1 MSRAFP
7 IYTPEMLRAAE
18 LFSAAAVDTLTE
30 AETAELAQLK
40 LTLAGRGVD
49 VEQIADD
56 ADRILGEA
64 LVAMVAADKPEP
76 MPADAKDRLAAIGE
90 RLIAPG
96 VASASLPS
104 MPARD
109 AQAPQTPVA
118 PPAPIPILRGVQQAR
133 PVSGSSWL
141 GWTVAAAA
149 VLVAALGWLRPPPT
163 RGGLDPVPVDRQR
176 SQLINE
182 QGTIVLDWSSG
193 PDPAGKSVKGD
204 VVWNGK
210 LQKGFIRFRGVTPN
224 DPNREQYQLWIFDKQ
239 RADYPVDG
247 GVFDVTQPDP
257 TTGDI
262 IIPID
267 AKLKVFDPAL
277 FAVTIEQSSGVVVTK
292 KDRIVVTAGPKN

>member
-1 MSRAFP
+1 MSRHLP
-7 IYTPEMLRAAE
+7 VYTPDMLRAAE
-18 LFSAAAVDTLTE
+18 LFSAAAVDTLSE
-30 AETAELAQLK
+30 AEAAELAGLK
-40 LTLAGRGVD
+40 TTLAARGVD
-49 VEQIADD
+49 VALIAED

-64 LVAMVAADKPEP
+64 LVAMVAAEKPEP
-76 MPADAKDRLAAIGE
+76 MPVEAKDRLAALGE
-90 RLIAPG
+90 RLIAP
-96 VASASLPS
+96 
-104 MPARD
+104 MPANSNRSN
-109 AQAPQTPVA
+109 AT
-118 PPAPIPILRGVQQAR
+118 PPAPIPIARGAQQAR

-149 VLVAALGWLRPPPT
+149 TLVAAMGWLRPPTQRVDNPI
-163 RGGLDPVPVDRQR
+163 PVVQQR

-182 QGTIVLDWSSG
+182 QGTMVLNWSSG
-193 PDPAGKSVKGD
+193 PDPAGTSIQGD

-210 LQKGFIRFRGVTPN
+210 LQKGFIRFRGAAPN
-224 DPNREQYQLWIFDKQ
+224 DPSREQYQLWIFDKQ

-247 GVFDVTQPDP
+247 GVFDVANPDP

-292 KDRIVVTAGPKN
+292 KDRIVATAGPKN